1 MSKNLQN
8 FTRMTLIIAIE
19 IVLSVAN
26 IGFITV
32 PPVSITLLHIPVII
46 GSILMGP
53 LYGGFFGLTFG
64 ILSLIKATSSTA
76 AVDMLFSPFLSG
88 APLASL
94 VMCLLPRILLGI
106 LPGLIYIILKKIIK
120 SDTLNISICAGFS
133 TIIHSCLVLLCLWK
147 FFSFISIIQ
156 VFQTIISLNAVL
168 EIVAAIILS
177 VAICKPLKKYMEKN

>member
-19 IVLSVAN
+19 IVLSVAK
-26 IGFITV
+26 IGFIAI
-32 PPVSITLLHIPVII
+32 PPVSITILHIPVII

-53 LYGGFFGLTFG
+53 LYGGIFGLTFG
-64 ILSLIKATSSTA
+64 VLSLIEATSSTA
-76 AVDMLFSPFLSG
+76 VVDMLFSPFLSG

-94 VMCLLPRILLGI
+94 VMCLVPRILLGV
-106 LPGLIYIILKKIIK
+106 LPGLFYIGFKKFIK
-120 SDTLNISICAGFS
+120 KDALNIGICAGIS
-133 TIIHSCLVLLCLWK
+133 TVIHSALVLLCLWK

-168 EIVAAIILS
+168 EAVAAVILS
-177 VAICKPLKKYMEKN
+177 IAICKPLKKYMEKS